1 MEIIIYKEGD
11 KIFTASNN
19 ETNWTFVKESEPRIY
34 KNEKAKIFTVKCKC
48 GRIKDVK
55 YNNIR
60 TGKSICCGFDPCR
73 IPINKGSKSIETS
86 YKSLFYSYKKGA
98 SNRNFNFDLTYEQF
112 KEYLHKNCFYCNSI
126 PTQEYRILKPGTNEI
141 RAGVP
146 ITYNGIDRKDSKIG
160 YTTENCVTCCKGC
173 NRMKMGLN
181 DTDFLNNIKRIYEYL
196 KLNKNE

>member
-73 IPINKGSKSIETS
+73 IPINKG
-86 YKSLFYSYKKGA
+86 
-98 SNRNFNFDLTYEQF
+98 
-112 KEYLHKNCFYCNSI
+112 
-126 PTQEYRILKPGTNEI
+126 
-141 RAGVP
+141 
-146 ITYNGIDRKDSKIG
+146 
-160 YTTENCVTCCKGC
+160 YT
-173 NRMKMGLN
+173 
-181 DTDFLNNIKRIYEYL
+181 
-196 KLNKNE
+196 